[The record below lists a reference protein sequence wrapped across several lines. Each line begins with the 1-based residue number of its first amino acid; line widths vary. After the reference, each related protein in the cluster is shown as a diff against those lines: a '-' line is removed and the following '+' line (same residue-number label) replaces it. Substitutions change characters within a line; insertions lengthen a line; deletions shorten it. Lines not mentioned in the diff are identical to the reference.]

1 MTTFELNSRYY
12 RSILRTIWN
21 VTVDV
26 RLERLDHLAAKFKLK
41 CDIHEAWSRGKE
53 DMLQAQDFK
62 KCRLS
67 DLKVMTMASVHIV
80 CQVDYR

>member
-1 MTTFELNSRYY
+1 MSANF
-12 RSILRTIWN
+12 
-21 VTVDV
+21 

-41 CDIHEAWSRGKE
+41 CDIHEAWARGKE

-67 DLKVMTMASVHIV
+67 DLKVTMIFDSSRVRDAIAVFPQLLHAHRPS
-80 CQVDYR
+80 